1 MQKLTT
7 KKGESTPKSPKKFG
21 HKLIVLQV
29 IFFDNGHHI
38 LDYYYF
44 FNIHLISF

>member
-7 KKGESTPKSPKKFG
+7 KKGESTPKSIKKFG

-29 IFFDNGHHI
+29 IF
-38 LDYYYF
+38 
-44 FNIHLISF
+44 